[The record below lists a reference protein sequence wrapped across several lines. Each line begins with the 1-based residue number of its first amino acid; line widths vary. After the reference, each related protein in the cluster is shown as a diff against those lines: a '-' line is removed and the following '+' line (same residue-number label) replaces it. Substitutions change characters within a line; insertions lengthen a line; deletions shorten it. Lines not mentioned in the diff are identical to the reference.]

1 MDKNITANC
10 NNKSKSIVITMKT
23 KNLKENFG
31 TQTPS
36 FAGGGGSNFSIG
48 ADLGAHSKGRL
59 GTRGADSK
67 FSQRMQAIIPND
79 YYDLLEEDE
88 EEIDENYFVESS
100 RYSLKDLNLFEAGP
114 KPVPKPSDHL
124 FWINKIKKSIGEI
137 SNSEIKSRI
146 NSAFEKAKE
155 SLRGKNPIEYW
166 TSIIAQLN
174 YTILK
179 TDPVLQNLFNKTLG
193 LDDELMRNI
202 IFAYSK
208 LLGENET
215 ETVTVGAGY
224 NFPFVKFNLLR
235 DPPNEKIIK
244 FLDDYT
250 KDKEEFGKILTN
262 KLERHFNGKEYEHYK
277 KIFVI
282 LPRSK
287 TPKTPKSLYKKAVED
302 NFNNIIY
309 KIQIYE
315 KDQKAKRSPSP
326 TAQPLPSAPSVD
338 TSRASPPEPVSP
350 PEPDLDLDMTSDD
363 DASDTP
369 ADDVSDSE
377 GSSEVPALPR
387 PGTSPSPAS
396 RAGAASPARPSSKP
410 PEANPFDELIEDP
423 IFDNPFVKLFV
434 KRSRDPRVDVT
445 DFYKYF
451 KNKKGK
457 TNESFDRSL
466 NQKSLSYL
474 IEEGF
479 LDDLTDIGTDLVGDL
494 GATAASA
501 GTFGV
506 TSAAFILK
514 NLYELQETS
523 KKADIAIEAFLLN
536 PSDETCENIEK
547 IISDII
553 TDFIDLVQRTVEAIP
568 DPVGDVAVTIGTVS
582 INFSKILTSLKTL
595 FSASDTL
602 SKIKHLGKMH
612 LILKPFIKIIL
623 SILDSEQTPE
633 EVKND
638 KRFIIGTLNKMILI
652 IDLTEDYYIQK
663 RVAETA
669 GIKDFQYKNKIFQK
683 SRSFDEYDPQTSH
696 ARKSPEQREREY
708 LSDYDDGFNF
718 LQDSLKRKSLTYLI
732 SESDEDIVDEEVEAE
747 GEELEEF
754 SGAGAVAGFTLPL
767 GASPRGPKGAH
778 SSTTGG
784 KAYPYTS
791 SNRSKFNK
799 FSKKTFG
806 GK

>member
-1 MDKNITANC
+1 M
-10 NNKSKSIVITMKT
+10 KS

-31 TQTPS
+31 TQNPS

-88 EEIDENYFVESS
+88 EEIDESYFVESS
-100 RYSLKDLNLFEAGP
+100 RYSLKDLNLFEVRQS
-114 KPVPKPSDHL
+114 KIVLKPSDPQ
-124 FWINKIKKSIGEI
+124 FWISKIKKSIDAIDAIGNNTI
-137 SNSEIKSRI
+137 KNKIDTFFKNAKDKFSN
-146 NSAFEKAKE
+146 
-155 SLRGKNPIEYW
+155 KNPVSDW
-166 TSIIAQLN
+166 TSFIVAANL
-174 YTILK
+174 ILK
-179 TDPVLQNLFNKTLG
+179 DDPLSQNKFNNKLKIE
-193 LDDELMRNI
+193 LNDDELMKNI
-202 IFAYSK
+202 IFSYANK
-208 LLGENET
+208 LLALKNNEN
-215 ETVTVGAGY
+215 VTVGKAHQFPYVKIEKYVQLTDVHITEFLKIEGSKNLEQKAKSLMEKHFNK
-224 NFPFVKFNLLR
+224 NFPYFK
-235 DPPNEKIIK
+235 
-244 FLDDYT
+244 
-250 KDKEEFGKILTN
+250 KIL
-262 KLERHFNGKEYEHYK
+262 LIPARRGEA
-277 KIFVI
+277 
-282 LPRSK
+282 K
-287 TPKTPKSLYKKAVED
+287 TLHDKVVED
-302 NFNNIIY
+302 NVS
-309 KIQIYE
+309 KILSSVLVIANAR
-315 KDQKAKRSPSP
+315 KAQQATPS
-326 TAQPLPSAPSVD
+326 TL
-338 TSRASPPEPVSP
+338 PEPVAPTEPEPVAPTEPEPVVP
-350 PEPDLDLDMTSDD
+350 PEPDLDMTPDNDARDTPTDD
-363 DASDTP
+363 DSDGEDATEDQAPSGTP
-369 ADDVSDSE
+369 
-377 GSSEVPALPR
+377 PA
-387 PGTSPSPAS
+387 PAS
-396 RAGAASPARPSSKP
+396 RSGSAAPTRSSRNSPK
-410 PEANPFDELIEDP
+410 ANPFDELIEDP

-434 KRSRDPRVDVT
+434 KRSRDPRVDAT
-445 DFYKYF
+445 DFYNYF
-451 KNKKGK
+451 KNKKSK
-457 TNESFDRSL
+457 TNESFDLAL

-479 LDDLTDIGTDLVGDL
+479 LDDLTDIGTDIVGDL
-494 GATAASA
+494 GAAAASA

-547 IISDII
+547 ILNDII
-553 TDFIDLVQRTVEAIP
+553 TDFIDLVQRTIEAIP
-568 DPVGDVAVTIGTVS
+568 EPTGDIVAVIGSVTIS
-582 INFSKILTSLKTL
+582 AARILTSLKTF
-595 FSASDTL
+595 FSASDIL
-602 SKIKHLGKMH
+602 GKIKNLGKMH

-633 EVKND
+633 EIKND
-638 KRFIIGTLNKMILI
+638 KRFILGTLNKMILI

-683 SRSFDEYDPQTSH
+683 SRSFDDYDPQTSH

-708 LSDYDDGFNF
+708 SSENNADVDSDFDF
-718 LQDSLKRKSLTYLI
+718 LQDSLKRKSLAYLI
-732 SESDEDIVDEEVEAE
+732 SESEEDIVDEEVEAE

-791 SNRSKFNK
+791 SDRSKFNK
-799 FSKKTFG
+799 FSKKTYG

>member
-1 MDKNITANC
+1 
-10 NNKSKSIVITMKT
+10 MKT

-31 TQTPS
+31 TQAPS

-48 ADLGAHSKGRL
+48 ADLGTHSKGRL

-67 FSQRMQAIIPND
+67 FSQRMQAIVPND
-79 YYDLLEEDE
+79 YYDLLEEEDE
-88 EEIDENYFVESS
+88 EEIDESYFVENS

-114 KPVPKPSDHL
+114 RRVTPTPNMQL
-124 FWINKIKKSIGEI
+124 FWTNKIKKSIDTIG
-137 SNSEIKSRI
+137 
-146 NSAFEKAKE
+146 NSAIKKKIDNFFEDAKDNF
-155 SLRGKNPIEYW
+155 SSGSNPISYW
-166 TSIIAQLN
+166 TTFIAQLN
-174 YTILK
+174 FRFLK
-179 TDPVLQNLFNKTLG
+179 SYPVLQSLFNKTLG
-193 LDDELMRNI
+193 LDSDLMRNI

-215 ETVTVGAGY
+215 VVVGQDS
-224 NFPFVKFNLLR
+224 NFPTVKFNLLR
-235 DPPNEKIIK
+235 DPSDDQIIN
-244 FLDDYT
+244 FLKDYE
-250 KDKEEFGKILTN
+250 KDKEKFERSLRD
-262 KLERHFNGKEYEHYK
+262 KLENHFNKDAYNHYK
-277 KIFVI
+277 KIFLI

-287 TPKTPKSLYKKAVED
+287 AAPKNLYEKAVED
-302 NFNNIIY
+302 NYKNIIH

-315 KDQKAKRSPSP
+315 NTKKAKTRPPSP
-326 TAQPLPSAPSVD
+326 AQPSPSAPSVD
-338 TSRASPPEPVSP
+338 TSRVSPPEPEPVVT
-350 PEPDLDLDMTSDD
+350 PEPDLDLSMDSDD
-363 DASDTP
+363 DASDTS
-369 ADDVSDSE
+369 DDVSDSE
-377 GSSEVPALPR
+377 DSSEVPVPPR
-387 PGTSPSPAS
+387 SGTPPSPSS
-396 RAGAASPARPSSKP
+396 SAGASSPARSSRKP

-434 KRSRDPRVDVT
+434 KRSRDPRVDLT
-445 DFYKYF
+445 DFYNYF
-451 KNKKGK
+451 KNKKRK
-457 TNESFDRSL
+457 TNESFDLAL

-474 IEEGF
+474 IEEGV
-479 LDDLTDIGTDLVGDL
+479 LDDLVDIGTDVVGDL
-494 GATAASA
+494 GAAAASA

-514 NLYELQETS
+514 NLYELKETS

-536 PSDETCENIEK
+536 PSDEACENIEK
-547 IISDII
+547 ILSDII
-553 TDFIDLVQRTVEAIP
+553 TDFIDLIQRTVEAIP
-568 DPVGDVAVTIGTVS
+568 GDVVGELVS
-582 INFSKILTSLKTL
+582 SSSSILANTGKVLSSLKTF

-602 SKIKHLGKMH
+602 SKIKNLGKMH

-633 EVKND
+633 EIKND
-638 KRFIIGTLNKMILI
+638 KRFVLGTLNKMILI

-669 GIKDFQYKNKIFQK
+669 GIKDFEYKNKIFQK
-683 SRSFDEYDPQTSH
+683 NRSFDDYDPQTSY

-708 LSDYDDGFNF
+708 SSENDVDSDFDFDF

-732 SESDEDIVDEEVEAE
+732 SESEEDVVDEEVEAE
-747 GEELEEF
+747 GQELEEF

-767 GASPRGPKGAH
+767 GASPRGPKGEH
-778 SSTTGG
+778 SSTSGG

>member
-100 RYSLKDLNLFEAGP
+100 RYSLKDLNLFEASQSSKVTLTANMP
-114 KPVPKPSDHL
+114 KFWTNKIEKSIKVVSNNTIQKNIQSFFKNAQDNTDIKNPKS
-124 FWINKIKKSIGEI
+124 FWI
-137 SNSEIKSRI
+137 R
-146 NSAFEKAKE
+146 F
-155 SLRGKNPIEYW
+155 
-166 TSIIAQLN
+166 IAQLN
-174 YTILK
+174 HKILK
-179 TDPVLQNLFNKTLG
+179 IDPVHQNLFNKTLG

-202 IFAYSK
+202 IFAYSG

-215 ETVTVGAGY
+215 VTVGPDS
-224 NFPFVKFNLLR
+224 NFPSVKFDLLR
-235 DPPNEKIIK
+235 DLSDEQIKTLLNSYKKDAQTFKNELKARI
-244 FLDDYT
+244 
-250 KDKEEFGKILTN
+250 EA
-262 KLERHFNGKEYEHYK
+262 HFNDYYNHYK
-277 KIFVI
+277 KIVLI
-282 LPRSK
+282 PARSGN
-287 TPKTPKSLYKKAVED
+287 PKTLYDKAVED
-302 NFNNIIY
+302 NVNNILKLVRIH
-309 KIQIYE
+309 
-315 KDQKAKRSPSP
+315 A
-326 TAQPLPSAPSVD
+326 TANNLTSASSVPPPQPLPSTSSPSTNRTAP
-338 TSRASPPEPVSP
+338 PQPEPVAP
-350 PEPDLDLDMTSDD
+350 PDLDLDMASND

-369 ADDVSDSE
+369 ADDVSDGE
-377 GSSEVPALPR
+377 GSPEVPIPPR

-396 RAGAASPARPSSKP
+396 RAGAASPARSSSKP

-547 IISDII
+547 ILSDII
-553 TDFIDLVQRTVEAIP
+553 TDFIDLVQRIVEVIP
-568 DPVGDVAVTIGTVS
+568 EPTGELAAFLSSGT
-582 INFSKILTSLKTL
+582 INFVKILKSLKDFFSVGNTL
-595 FSASDTL
+595 E
-602 SKIKHLGKMH
+602 KIKNIGKMH

>member
-1 MDKNITANC
+1 M
-10 NNKSKSIVITMKT
+10 KS

-31 TQTPS
+31 TQSPS

-48 ADLGAHSKGRL
+48 ADLGAHSKGSL

-88 EEIDENYFVESS
+88 EEIDESYFVESS
-100 RYSLKDLNLFEAGP
+100 RYSLKDLNLFEAAKKAP
-114 KPVPKPSDHL
+114 LTSDHHQ
-124 FWINKIKKSIGEI
+124 FWISKIKKSIDAIDSITIKNKIE
-137 SNSEIKSRI
+137 NS
-146 NSAFEKAKE
+146 FEDAKE
-155 SLRGKNPIEYW
+155 SLPSKSLKNYW
-166 TSIIAQLN
+166 TSFIVKANL
-174 YTILK
+174 ILK
-179 TDPVLQNLFNKTLG
+179 DDPVSQNKFNDKLNNE
-193 LDDELMRNI
+193 LKDDNKLMENI
-202 IFAYSK
+202 IFSYAEK
-208 LLGENET
+208 LLEFEIDEN
-215 ETVTVGAGY
+215 VTVGKNYQFPYVKIEKYVNLTDGDIK
-224 NFPFVKFNLLR
+224 NFLQLKNL
-235 DPPNEKIIK
+235 E
-244 FLDDYT
+244 
-250 KDKEEFGKILTN
+250 
-262 KLERHFNGKEYEHYK
+262 
-277 KIFVI
+277 
-282 LPRSK
+282 
-287 TPKTPKSLYKKAVED
+287 
-302 NFNNIIY
+302 
-309 KIQIYE
+309 
-315 KDQKAKRSPSP
+315 QKAKSLMENHFNTKFPYFKKILLTSKGRTKNLHDKVVEENVYEILRRVSVIANAQKAQQATPSTPPLSSPNTSSRSE
-326 TAQPLPSAPSVD
+326 
-338 TSRASPPEPVSP
+338 PPEPEPVAP
-350 PEPDLDLDMTSDD
+350 PEPGLDLSLDN

-369 ADDVSDSE
+369 LDDDSDGE
-377 GSSEVPALPR
+377 DSSEVPVPPR
-387 PGTSPSPAS
+387 PGTPPAPSSRSGSAAPAS
-396 RAGAASPARPSSKP
+396 SSRKP
-410 PEANPFDELIEDP
+410 TKANPFNELIEDP

-445 DFYKYF
+445 DFYNYF
-451 KNKKGK
+451 KNKKSK
-457 TNESFDRSL
+457 TNESFDLAL

-479 LDDLTDIGTDLVGDL
+479 VDDLTDIGTDIVGDL
-494 GATAASA
+494 GAAAASA

-547 IISDII
+547 ILSDII
-553 TDFIDLVQRTVEAIP
+553 TDFIDLIQRTIEVIP
-568 DPVGDVAVTIGTVS
+568 EPSGDLATALASVGINAKKIYDFLKSLFVTQGY
-582 INFSKILTSLKTL
+582 
-595 FSASDTL
+595 L
-602 SKIKHLGKMH
+602 SKIKNLGKMH

-633 EVKND
+633 EIKND
-638 KRFIIGTLNKMILI
+638 KRFILGTLNKMILI

-663 RVAETA
+663 RAAETA

-683 SRSFDEYDPQTSH
+683 KSSFDDYDPQTSH

-708 LSDYDDGFNF
+708 SSENNADVDSDFDF

-732 SESDEDIVDEEVEAE
+732 SESEEDIVDEEVEAE

>member
-1 MDKNITANC
+1 M
-10 NNKSKSIVITMKT
+10 KS

-79 YYDLLEEDE
+79 YYDLLEEE
-88 EEIDENYFVESS
+88 EEIDESYFVESS
-100 RYSLKDLNLFEAGP
+100 RYSLKDLNLFEA
-114 KPVPKPSDHL
+114 KSKIVLKPSDPQ
-124 FWINKIKKSIGEI
+124 FWIKKIEKSIKSIEAIGNNTIKKKIDIFFEHAQDDFSA
-137 SNSEIKSRI
+137 NSPVK
-146 NSAFEKAKE
+146 
-155 SLRGKNPIEYW
+155 YW
-166 TSIIAQLN
+166 TRFISQLN
-174 YTILK
+174 FKILK
-179 TDPVLQNLFNKTLG
+179 SDPVLQNLFNKTLG

-202 IFAYSK
+202 IFAYSE
-208 LLGENET
+208 LLGENEN
-215 ETVTVGAGY
+215 VTVGADS
-224 NFPFVKFNLLR
+224 NFPSVKFDILKNLS
-235 DPPNEKIIK
+235 NEQIIN
-244 FLDDYT
+244 FLDPYT
-250 KDKEEFGKILTN
+250 KDRPEFERFLKN
-262 KLERHFNGKEYEHYK
+262 KLENHFNDNAYKQYK
-277 KIFVI
+277 KIFLI
-282 LPRSK
+282 SSRSK
-287 TPKTPKSLYKKAVED
+287 TSKNLYEKAVED
-302 NFNNIIY
+302 NYKNIIY

-315 KDQKAKRSPSP
+315 NDQKAKRSPSSS
-326 TAQPLPSAPSVD
+326 AQPLPSAPSVNA
-338 TSRASPPEPVSP
+338 SRVPPPEPEPAVP
-350 PEPDLDLDMTSDD
+350 PEPDLDLDMTPDD
-363 DASDTP
+363 DASDLSTN
-369 ADDVSDSE
+369 ADAESE
-377 GSSEVPALPR
+377 GEDASEDQAPPR
-387 PGTSPSPAS
+387 PGTPPAPAS
-396 RAGAASPARPSSKP
+396 RSGAASPSRPSSKP
-410 PEANPFDELIEDP
+410 SEEHPFDELVKDP
-423 IFDNPFVKLFV
+423 MFDNPFVKLFV
-434 KRSRDPRVDVT
+434 KRAKDRQVNLT

-451 KNKKGK
+451 KNKKAK
-457 TNESFDRSL
+457 TNESFDLSL

-479 LDDLTDIGTDLVGDL
+479 LDDLTDIGTDVVGDL
-494 GATAASA
+494 GAAAASA

-547 IISDII
+547 ILSDII
-553 TDFIDLVQRTVEAIP
+553 TDFIDLVQRTIEAIP
-568 DPVGDVAVTIGTVS
+568 DPLGELGALGVS
-582 INFSKILTSLKTL
+582 ITDNFPKFAKTIKAL

-602 SKIKHLGKMH
+602 GKIKNLGKTH

-638 KRFIIGTLNKMILI
+638 KRFILGTLNKMILI
-652 IDLTEDYYIQK
+652 IDLTEDFYIQK
-663 RVAETA
+663 RAAETA

-683 SRSFDEYDPQTSH
+683 SRSFDDYDPQTSH

-708 LSDYDDGFNF
+708 SSEYDVDSDFDF

-732 SESDEDIVDEEVEAE
+732 SESEEDIVDEEVEAK

-791 SNRSKFNK
+791 SDRSKFNK
-799 FSKKTFG
+799 FSKKTYG